1 MPIWTTVSMPIWPS
15 GATRMTGLLRFVPA
29 LLACALALPLAAH
42 SNSIGTQPSVTLTK
56 TAAQAKSVQVA
67 RPLWQ
72 DLSQEQQQALSPLAA
87 DWDKLDAARKKK
99 WIELTRHYSSLTPDQ
114 QARMQERMREWAKL
128 SPEERRV
135 ARESYARAKKLEPE
149 QKNAQWEKYQ
159 QLSEEQKNK
168 LAEEALARKRVT
180 ALPPAAQDNGKLVP
194 PSKAVLRQPD
204 AQKKAAQPVP
214 QPLPQA
220 AQQPQEQQQPPLLP
234 SISK

>member
-1 MPIWTTVSMPIWPS
+1 
-15 GATRMTGLLRFVPA
+15 MTGLLRSLPA

-42 SNSIGTQPSVTLTK
+42 SNSIGTQPSLTLTK
-56 TAAQAKSVQVA
+56 TAAQAKPAPVA
-67 RPLWQ
+67 KPLWQ
-72 DLSQEQQQALSPLAA
+72 DLTPEQQQALSPLAA

-135 ARESYARAKKLEPE
+135 ARESFSRAKKLEPE

-159 QLSEEQKNK
+159 QLSDEQKNK

-180 ALPPAAQDNGKLVP
+180 VLPPAAQDNGKLVP

-214 QPLPQA
+214 QPVVQPVPMPQP
-220 AQQPQEQQQPPLLP
+220 AQQPQEQQPPLLP

>member
-1 MPIWTTVSMPIWPS
+1 
-15 GATRMTGLLRFVPA
+15 MTGLLRSLPA
-29 LLACALALPLAAH
+29 LLACALALPPAAH
-42 SNSIGTQPSVTLTK
+42 SNSIGTQPSITLIK
-56 TAAQAKSVQVA
+56 AAAPAKPAPVA
-67 RPLWQ
+67 KPLWQ

-135 ARESYARAKKLEPE
+135 ARESYARAKRLEPE

-159 QLSEEQKNK
+159 QLSEEQKSK
-168 LAEEALARKRVT
+168 LAEETLARKRVT
-180 ALPPAAQDNGKLVP
+180 VLPPAAQDNGKLVP

-214 QPLPQA
+214 QP
-220 AQQPQEQQQPPLLP
+220 AQQPQEQQPPLLP

>member
-1 MPIWTTVSMPIWPS
+1 
-15 GATRMTGLLRFVPA
+15 MTGLLRSLPV
-29 LLACALALPLAAH
+29 LLACALALPLATHA
-42 SNSIGTQPSVTLTK
+42 NSIGAQPSITLIK
-56 TAAQAKSVQVA
+56 AAAKPA
-67 RPLWQ
+67 PAAKPLWQ
-72 DLSQEQQQALSPLAA
+72 DLNPEQQQALSPLAA

-135 ARESYARAKKLEPE
+135 ARESYSRAKKLEPE

-168 LAEEALARKRVT
+168 LAEEAQARKRVT
-180 ALPPAAQDNGKLVP
+180 VLPPAAQDNGKLVP

-204 AQKKAAQPVP
+204 AQKKTAQPAP
-214 QPLPQA
+214 QP
-220 AQQPQEQQQPPLLP
+220 AQQPQEQQPPLLP

>member
-1 MPIWTTVSMPIWPS
+1 
-15 GATRMTGLLRFVPA
+15 MTGLPRLAPVV
-29 LLACALALPLAAH
+29 LACALALPPAAH
-42 SNSIGTQPSVTLTK
+42 SNSIGAQPSVTLTK
-56 TAAQAKSVQVA
+56 TAAQAKAAQVA

-99 WIELTRHYSSLTPDQ
+99 WIELTRHYSSLSPDQ

-135 ARESYARAKKLEPE
+135 ARESYARAQKLEPE

-159 QLSEEQKNK
+159 QLSDEQKNK

-204 AQKKAAQPVP
+204 AQKKAAQPAP
-214 QPLPQA
+214 QPAPQPT
-220 AQQPQEQQQPPLLP
+220 QQPQEQQPALLP
-234 SISK
+234 SLSK

>member
-1 MPIWTTVSMPIWPS
+1 
-15 GATRMTGLLRFVPA
+15 MTGLLRHAPA

-42 SNSIGTQPSVTLTK
+42 SNSIGTQPSVTLLK
-56 TAAQAKSVQVA
+56 TAAPPKAAPLAK
-67 RPLWQ
+67 PLWQ
-72 DLSQEQQQALSPLAA
+72 DLNQEQQQALSPLAA

-99 WIELTRHYSSLTPDQ
+99 WIELIRHYSSLAPDQ

-135 ARESYARAKKLEPE
+135 ARESFWRVKKLEPE
-149 QKNAQWEKYQ
+149 QKNEQWEKYQ

-180 ALPPAAQDNGKLVP
+180 VLPPAAQDNGKLVP

-204 AQKKAAQPVP
+204 AQKKHTQPAAP
-214 QPLPQA
+214 QPSQQA
-220 AQQPQEQQQPPLLP
+220 QEQPALLP